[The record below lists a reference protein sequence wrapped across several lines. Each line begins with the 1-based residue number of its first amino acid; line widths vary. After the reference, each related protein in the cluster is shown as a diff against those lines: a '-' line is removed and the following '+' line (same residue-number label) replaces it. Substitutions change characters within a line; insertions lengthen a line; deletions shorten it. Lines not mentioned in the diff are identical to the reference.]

1 MLIRLLANGFE
12 QSSNQKLTIKME
24 GIIMVKRS
32 FMVSLLLFASSSA
45 FSCYDPAGSG
55 QCGPNG
61 IGPRN
66 PSAYSGGGVVYNP
79 PSPPPPPRIVKLPDR
94 FGAVAVNQTTFASTY
109 NMSSKKEAR
118 QKALRECQYG
128 QKQPCVIYSEYANGC
143 ISLVNGWN
151 DKDAR
156 GNFFASVSATR
167 GQAYY
172 DVMNKC
178 SAKYSNCQVVIQEEC
193 SIAEPPR

>member
-1 MLIRLLANGFE
+1 MVQRNFVFLLLA
-12 QSSNQKLTIKME
+12 SSGVLAQ
-24 GIIMVKRS
+24 V
-32 FMVSLLLFASSSA
+32 
-45 FSCYDPAGSG
+45 CDPSNATG
-55 QCGPNG
+55 QCGFRDANG
-61 IGPRN
+61 NLVRSPEEV
-66 PSAYSGGGVVYNP
+66 YSSYQQQGKTTYN
-79 PSPPPPPRIVKLPDR
+79 PPPPRIVMLPDK

-143 ISLVNGWN
+143 ISLVNGSN
-151 DKDAR
+151 DKDTR

-193 SIAEPPR
+193 SIATPPR

>member
-1 MLIRLLANGFE
+1 M
-12 QSSNQKLTIKME
+12 
-24 GIIMVKRS
+24 MVKRG
-32 FMVSLLLFASSSA
+32 FTILFFLFASSGILA
-45 FSCYDPAGSG
+45 QVCDPSNATG
-55 QCGPNG
+55 QCGFRDANG
-61 IGPRN
+61 NLVRSPEEV
-66 PSAYSGGGVVYNP
+66 YSSYQQQGRATYN
-79 PSPPPPPRIVKLPDR
+79 PPPPPRIVMLPDK

-143 ISLVNGWN
+143 ISLVNGSN
-151 DKDAR
+151 DKDTR

-193 SIAEPPR
+193 SIATPPR